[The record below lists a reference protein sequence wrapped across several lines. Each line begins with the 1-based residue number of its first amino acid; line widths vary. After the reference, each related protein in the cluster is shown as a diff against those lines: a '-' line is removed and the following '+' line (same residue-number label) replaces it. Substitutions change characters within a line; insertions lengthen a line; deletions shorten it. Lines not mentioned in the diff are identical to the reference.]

1 MAELNK
7 PKELCE
13 HDHCPNHHNR
23 TDERKI
29 KKIQKFIDK
38 QAKKYLDSIKE
49 QKKKEEESKK
59 IKEAKLRAI
68 DIKSKQMVERSK
80 KLDINESRTTFRL
93 SIDQF
98 QTFSQ
103 LREDNEGRK
112 KKKKS
117 ERQLKQNIK
126 NGGGAL
132 QNAIYEELDEEQ
144 DLPRP
149 GANIVLRK
157 TTKEQMGNEK
167 KDKEYC

>member
-1 MAELNK
+1 
-7 PKELCE
+7 
-13 HDHCPNHHNR
+13 
-23 TDERKI
+23 
-29 KKIQKFIDK
+29 
-38 QAKKYLDSIKE
+38 
-49 QKKKEEESKK
+49 
-59 IKEAKLRAI
+59 
-68 DIKSKQMVERSK
+68 MVERSK

-103 LREDNEGRK
+103 LGEDNEGRK